1 VEPNFL
7 EYLATRW
14 DSLLEDAILHAQLV
28 IFSLIAAA
36 ITGVVLGILT
46 YRRRFAAEAVLA
58 VASTILT
65 IPSFA
70 LFALMISIPLVGLG
84 FTPAF
89 IALWLYG
96 ILSILRNTITGLQ
109 GVDPAVTESA
119 KGMGM
124 SNFQQLWRIEL
135 PLAWPVI
142 IAGIRTSMLLLMGIA
157 AIGAAV
163 GAPGLG
169 DAIFSGLSRVGGAN
183 ALNLVLSGTLG
194 IVLLAILLDFVMGF
208 LGRLTTSR
216 GVR

>member
-1 VEPNFL
+1 MEPSFL